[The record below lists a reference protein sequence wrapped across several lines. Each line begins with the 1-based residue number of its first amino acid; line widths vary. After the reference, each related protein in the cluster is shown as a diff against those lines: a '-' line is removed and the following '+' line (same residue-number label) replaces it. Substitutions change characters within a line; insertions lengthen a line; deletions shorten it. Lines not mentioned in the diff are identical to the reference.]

1 MHDWYL
7 ANEILKTV
15 LEYADKNGF
24 KRVLK
29 VEMELGSISE
39 HGEEI
44 TPENLI
50 YNFKLLSKN
59 TITENAELKI
69 NKSKGSE
76 WKLVEIEGD

>member
-15 LEYADKNGF
+15 LEYAQKNGF
-24 KRVLK
+24 KK
-29 VEMELGSISE
+29 VSKIDIELGSISE

-44 TPENLI
+44 TAENLI

-59 TITENAELKI
+59 TLADDANLNIKKTKDDN
-69 NKSKGSE
+69 
-76 WKLVEIEGD
+76 WKLVSIEE